1 MRPMKDSGVEWIGK
15 IPENWNVGR
24 LKNIGETTI
33 GLTYSPKDV
42 VDSGILVLRSSNVQN
57 GKISLLDNVYV
68 SKSLK
73 IPEKLFVKEGDI
85 LICSRNGSRKLIGK
99 CAVIDKNI
107 EECSFG
113 AFMTIFRSKF
123 NNYVYHIFNSDIF
136 SFHIGTFLTSTINQL
151 TNSNLNSIQIPLPPI
166 PEQTHIAS
174 FLDKKC
180 AAIDSAIEKQRASI
194 DKLKEYRQA
203 VITEAVTKGLNPDVP
218 MKDSGVEW
226 IGEIPEEWDVTKVS
240 MLYNVILGKML
251 SNNPSD
257 EFDSLENYLCAANL
271 KWDGIRIDEVKRMWF
286 SETEKS
292 RYLLTKGDI
301 VVTEGGDI
309 GVSSEYLGEASPCYI
324 QNAVHKVTA
333 KDKSA
338 SNKLFY
344 YWMCAVKNSG
354 YLDLICNKA
363 TIAHYTKEKL
373 CTTPVLAIPIK
384 EQTEIAAYL
393 DEKCSSIDET
403 VSGKE
408 KLIEKLEEYKKSLIY
423 EAVTGKIEIT
433 A

>member
-1 MRPMKDSGVEWIGK
+1 MRSMKDSGVEWIGE
-15 IPENWNVGR
+15 IPEYWNLRKLSHLLTSIGSGTTPKNKVDYYKGDISWLNTGDLNDGQISQIKKTVSELAVKDYSA
-24 LKNIGETTI
+24 LKIYPENSVVIAMYGATI
-33 GLTYSPKDV
+33 GKLGIITSPTTTNQACCV
-42 VDSGILVLRSSNVQN
+42 
-57 GKISLLDNVYV
+57 
-68 SKSLK
+68 
-73 IPEKLFVKEGDI
+73 
-85 LICSRNGSRKLIGK
+85 
-99 CAVIDKNI
+99 
-107 EECSFG
+107 
-113 AFMTIFRSKF
+113 MTC
-123 NNYVYHIFNSDIF
+123 
-136 SFHIGTFLTSTINQL
+136 GTEL
-151 TNSNLNSIQIPLPPI
+151 IPLYLYYSLFGMRPYILTLAYGAGQPNISANTIRFLPI
-166 PEQTHIAS
+166 LLPSLNEQTRIAS

-180 AAIDSAIEKQRASI
+180 AAIDSAIKNQRASI

-226 IGEIPEEWDVTKVS
+226 IGEIPEKWDVTKVS

-373 CTTPVLAIPIK
+373 STTPVLAIPIK

-393 DEKCSSIDET
+393 DKKCSVIDKT

-423 EAVTGKIEIT
+423 EAVTGKIEVPT
-433 A
+433 